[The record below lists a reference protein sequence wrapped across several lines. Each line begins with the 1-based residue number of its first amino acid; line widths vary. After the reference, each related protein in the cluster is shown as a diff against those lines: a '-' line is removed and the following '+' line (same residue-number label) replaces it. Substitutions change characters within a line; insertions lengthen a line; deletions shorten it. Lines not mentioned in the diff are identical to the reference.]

1 MKDITL
7 ESKARE
13 DNGMGSR
20 RDWLTSRHGRMKT
33 ISMVSSHRQKRKRER
48 KGHNGQAN
56 AKQEIDTLKNGMG
69 WRNI

>member
-20 RDWLTSRHGRMKT
+20 RDWLTSRHERMKT
-33 ISMVSSHRQKRKRER
+33 TGFKSTHRLLESDNVIFDFRYVNLVIEFDQVTSFYTEF
-48 KGHNGQAN
+48 
-56 AKQEIDTLKNGMG
+56 EL
-69 WRNI
+69 